1 MLIAF
6 LVRIQAL
13 MGSLNT
19 LWYGS
24 EQAWGHTELNYSH
37 QRSPVMRLG
46 ADICAAMSL
55 AAKLKKKSVDGARS
69 GLLSLAGLS
78 PARTVTLH
86 LQHYGASLPSH
97 PESGKPE
104 GRRGDAGT
112 SAQIRGFG
120 FPGSSTQQRYPSQL
134 FCEG

>member
-6 LVRIQAL
+6 LVRNQAL

-55 AAKLKKKSVDGARS
+55 AAKLKKKKKKALTEQDQVCSAWQGSRQ
-69 GLLSLAGLS
+69 
-78 PARTVTLH
+78 PAL
-86 LQHYGASLPSH
+86 
-97 PESGKPE
+97 
-104 GRRGDAGT
+104 
-112 SAQIRGFG
+112 
-120 FPGSSTQQRYPSQL
+120 
-134 FCEG
+134 